1 MVYLYKFDMS
11 YDSVRE
17 RIFVLLKEQKLTQKE
32 LAERLEISPQTVTDW
47 KKKKSNS
54 FMEMLGKLSTVLQT
68 SPAWLCGGIGQK
80 HMTDQ
85 EKVKKDDPILQA
97 IEAYDAQ
104 LEQDSTLAMKAAFQ
118 HIQDL
123 GLWSEMKSKYPDL
136 YDYAKE
142 LLGEKTEP
150 TVQDDGLSEAEQAL
164 MDLFR
169 QLTPDQQDMV
179 IRIVQA
185 AADKM

>member
-1 MVYLYKFDMS
+1 
-11 YDSVRE
+11 
-17 RIFVLLKEQKLTQKE
+17 
-32 LAERLEISPQTVTDW
+32 
-47 KKKKSNS
+47 
-54 FMEMLGKLSTVLQT
+54 MEMLGKLSTVLQT

-85 EKVKKDDPILQA
+85 EKVKKDDLILQA

-185 AADKM
+185 AADKMWSPGRPPA

>member
-1 MVYLYKFDMS
+1 MYKFDMS

-85 EKVKKDDPILQA
+85 EKVKKDDLILQA

-142 LLGEKTEP
+142 LLGEKQSPPYKTMGS
-150 TVQDDGLSEAEQAL
+150 QKRNKLLWICFAS
-164 MDLFR
+164 
-169 QLTPDQQDMV
+169 
-179 IRIVQA
+179 
-185 AADKM
+185 